1 MVKFKVV
8 AKIPEQTAGW
18 LETNLPKPVMLRLQK
33 YIETAKK
40 NPISMNDKLA
50 GNITKSLVLEDKDDW
65 FFKNVLSSFI
75 GNFNI
80 KYPEYSNGIHILTE
94 NAPYCLDELWVNFQK
109 EYEFNPLHNHTGLYS
124 FVIFM
129 KIPTHWKEQHAL
141 QFSANSNTPT
151 ASNFAFVWTEM
162 DSKICKSVDFSLC
175 PDEESEG
182 KMLFFP
188 SELMHTVYP
197 FYNCDKE
204 RISISGNIKLDIS
217 ENSMKQFRSQQKV
230 HNN

>member
-8 AKIPEQTAGW
+8 AKIPEQTTGW
-18 LETNLPKPVMLRLQK
+18 LETNLPKPAMMRLQK

-75 GNFNI
+75 VNFNI
-80 KYPEYSNGIHILTE
+80 KYPEYSNGINILTE
-94 NAPYCLDELWVNFQK
+94 NAPYCLDQLWVNFQK

-129 KIPTHWKEQHAL
+129 KIPTHWQEQHAL
-141 QFSANSNTPT
+141 PLTANSNLPS
-151 ASNFAFVWTEM
+151 ASNFAFVLTEM

-175 PDEESEG
+175 PDDEG
-182 KMLFFP
+182 MMLFFP
-188 SELMHTVYP
+188 SWLMHQVYP

-230 HNN
+230 YNN